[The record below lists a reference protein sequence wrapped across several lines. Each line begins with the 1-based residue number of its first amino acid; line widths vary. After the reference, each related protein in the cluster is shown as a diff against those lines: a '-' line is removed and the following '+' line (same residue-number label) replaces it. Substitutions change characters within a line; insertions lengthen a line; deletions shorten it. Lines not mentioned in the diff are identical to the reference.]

1 MNEKT
6 IEKLKFER
14 EYLSKG
20 YKYIAGADEVGRGPL
35 AGPVVCCAVV
45 MPLSDEDIIDGV
57 DDSKKLSAKKREKLA
72 AEILDK
78 ALSVKICRREPED
91 IDEMNI
97 LQATKVCMADCVN
110 GLEVRPDV
118 LFADALDIK
127 TDVPCVP
134 IVHGDALSY
143 SIGCAS
149 IVAKVF
155 RDKLMDDYAVE
166 YPDYSFEKNKG
177 YGTAAHIAAL
187 KEKGPCAIHRRSFIK
202 NFVK

>member
-1 MNEKT
+1 MDKLEYERKYLEK
-6 IEKLKFER
+6 
-14 EYLSKG
+14 G
-20 YKYIAGADEVGRGPL
+20 CKYIAGIDEVGRGPL
-35 AGPVVCCAVV
+35 AGPVVCACVI
-45 MPLSDEDIIDGV
+45 MPLDDVIDGV

-78 ALSVKICRREPED
+78 ALAVKICRREPED

-97 LQATKVCMADCVN
+97 LQATKACMADCVN
-110 GLEVRPDV
+110 ELEVRPDV

-155 RDKLMDDYAVE
+155 RDKLMDDYAAE

>member
-45 MPLSDEDIIDGV
+45 MPLSDEDIIVGV

-97 LQATKVCMADCVN
+97 LQATKACMADCVN

-155 RDKLMDDYAVE
+155 RDRLMDDYAVE

>member
-20 YKYIAGADEVGRGPL
+20 YKLIAGADEVGRGPL

-78 ALSVKICRREPED
+78 ALAVKICRREPED

-97 LQATKVCMADCVN
+97 LQATKACMVDCVN
-110 GLEVRPDV
+110 ELKVRPDV

-155 RDKLMDDYAVE
+155 RDKLMDDYAAE

>member
-20 YKYIAGADEVGRGPL
+20 YKLIAGADEVGRGPL

-45 MPLSDEDIIDGV
+45 MPLSDESIIEGV

-72 AEILDK
+72 AEILEK
-78 ALSVKICRREPED
+78 ALAVKICCREPKD

-97 LQATKVCMADCVN
+97 LQATKACMADCVN

>member
-45 MPLSDEDIIDGV
+45 MPLSDEDIIVGV

-97 LQATKVCMADCVN
+97 LQATKACMADCVN

-155 RDKLMDDYAVE
+155 RDRLMDDYAVE

-177 YGTAAHIAAL
+177 SGTAAHIAAL

>member
-78 ALSVKICRREPED
+78 ALAVKICRREPED

-97 LQATKVCMADCVN
+97 LQATKACMADCVN

>member
-6 IEKLKFER
+6 IEKLAFER
-14 EYLSKG
+14 EYISKG
-20 YKYIAGADEVGRGPL
+20 YKLVAGADEVGRGPL

-57 DDSKKLSAKKREKLA
+57 DDSKKLSAKKRERLA

-78 ALSVKICRREPED
+78 ALAVKICRREPAE

-97 LQATKVCMADCVN
+97 LQATKACMADCVN
-110 GLEVRPDV
+110 GLEVCPDV

-187 KEKGPCAIHRRSFIK
+187 KEKGPCAIHRKSFIK
-202 NFVK
+202 NFVG